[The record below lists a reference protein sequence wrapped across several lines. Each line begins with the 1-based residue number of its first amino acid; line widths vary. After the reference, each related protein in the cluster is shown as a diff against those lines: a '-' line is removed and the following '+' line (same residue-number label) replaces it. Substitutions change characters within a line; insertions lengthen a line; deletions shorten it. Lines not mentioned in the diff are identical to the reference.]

1 MAAEVAIAPSPG
13 AVICRRS
20 ASAAVVLGIAAVPFL
35 GEVEEVP
42 SYTIEDEG
50 GVLEVR
56 ITGFEGPVDN
66 ILAAFRSCQEG
77 SCSCPTDEYENLE
90 SLDVETTGGTITL
103 RLTPKPAAH
112 FDRSNV
118 ARCLDFTLR
127 ESTGSG

>member
-1 MAAEVAIAPSPG
+1 MSTRKRVYWG
-13 AVICRRS
+13 LAV
-20 ASAAVVLGIAAVPFL
+20 AAVLGFASVPFL
-35 GEVEEVP
+35 GEEERVP
-42 SYTIEDEG
+42 SYTIDDRD

-56 ITGFEGPVDN
+56 ITGFEGPVDD

-103 RLTPKPAAH
+103 RLTPKPAAQ

-127 ESTGSG
+127 ESAGPGTHGHG